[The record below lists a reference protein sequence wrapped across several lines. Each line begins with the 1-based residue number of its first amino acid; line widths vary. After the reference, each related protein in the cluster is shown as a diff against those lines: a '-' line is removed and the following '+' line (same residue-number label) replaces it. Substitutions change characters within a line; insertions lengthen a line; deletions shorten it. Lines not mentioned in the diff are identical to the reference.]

1 MIFAT
6 AAGTAGPAGDAAPSA
21 RGAER
26 EGRKKRDLA
35 LSEDRFTALYAAV
48 ARPLAAYVRRTVGD
62 PEEARD
68 VVQETFYRYLR
79 AGAPAGADPDTARPY
94 LYRTATHLLRDRWR
108 RRRRDRDWRQASP
121 ERRPAM
127 PADRG
132 LSHDLDRALGRLKP
146 RDRALLWL
154 AHVEEASHREI
165 AAVLDVG
172 EASVRVMLFRA
183 RKRLAKVL
191 EESDFPTEERR

>member
-1 MIFAT
+1 MIWAT
-6 AAGTAGPAGDAAPSA
+6 AIAAGDAAPAA
-21 RGAER
+21 RADDGPRRGER
-26 EGRKKRDLA
+26 ELA
-35 LSEDRFTALYAAV
+35 LSEERFGALYAAV
-48 ARPLAAYVRRTVGD
+48 ARPLAAYVRRTLGD

-79 AGAPAGADPDTARPY
+79 AGAPAGADPQVARPY

-108 RRRRDRDWRQASP
+108 RAGRDQAWRRANP
-121 ERRPAM
+121 ERRPAA

-132 LSHDLDRALGRLKP
+132 LSHDLERALARLKP

-165 AAVLDVG
+165 AAVLEVG

-183 RKRLAKVL
+183 RKRLQKVL
-191 EESDFPTEERR
+191 EESDFPTEDWR